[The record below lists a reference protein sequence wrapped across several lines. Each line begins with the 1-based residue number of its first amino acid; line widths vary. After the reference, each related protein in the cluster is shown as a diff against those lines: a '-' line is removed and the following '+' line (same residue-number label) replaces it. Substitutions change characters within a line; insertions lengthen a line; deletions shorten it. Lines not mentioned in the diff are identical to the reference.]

1 MRWVLWLS
9 AAAAAVSASSLPT
22 SRQVAFQAP
31 EMSEPVDIVDMM
43 AHEAHKK
50 KIPLNAALEPVAPAS
65 HFRGSWTWTPCDY
78 ADAAVSVYSIETSPD
93 PPVKGQNLTVR
104 GVGDVHS
111 EISVRGPTLT
121 LRRAR
126 RSMCKCASD
135 HCACFH
141 KNLICVRHC
150 ARTTLPYNVRSPPAT
165 TT

>member
-78 ADAAVSVYSIETSPD
+78 ADAAVSVYSI
-93 PPVKGQNLTVR
+93 
-104 GVGDVHS
+104 
-111 EISVRGPTLT
+111 
-121 LRRAR
+121 
-126 RSMCKCASD
+126 
-135 HCACFH
+135 
-141 KNLICVRHC
+141 
-150 ARTTLPYNVRSPPAT
+150 
-165 TT
+165 